1 MTKLKQFSKEFNAI
15 YSRKNSP
22 WIGGIQCLTGVER
35 SSQGILGKREFYRDE
50 KRYWSR
56 GGEFLIS

>member
-1 MTKLKQFSKEFNAI
+1 MPFIHGKTIHGLGE
-15 YSRKNSP
+15 YSA
-22 WIGGIQCLTGVER
+22 LTSMER

-56 GGEFLIS
+56 GGEFPHKLAGLIFWEEES